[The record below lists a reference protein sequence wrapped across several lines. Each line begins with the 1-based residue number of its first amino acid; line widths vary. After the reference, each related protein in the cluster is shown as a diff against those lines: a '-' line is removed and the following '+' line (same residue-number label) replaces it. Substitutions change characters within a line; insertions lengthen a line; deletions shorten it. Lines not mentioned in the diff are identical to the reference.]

1 VTSHQTVP
9 QRAELTLTRYVRNP
23 RPIIFDVGANRGQ
36 SYRRFRK
43 LFPDARIWSFE
54 PDPEMF
60 ALLNKATATDAL
72 AHAVPVAVGSNDGTA
87 TLYRNNRSGT
97 NSLMPIRDDTAW
109 AREIRAGQRDSVV
122 VTLITLDSY
131 CTQQQIDRVD
141 FAKFDI
147 QGFELEALKG
157 AQGLLKAQRIDLL
170 QLELI
175 VAAFYDRVTSFS
187 DVERWL
193 LPHGYRLMTINRIVT
208 DDEGLLR
215 ACDVLYGLHRSALS

>member
-1 VTSHQTVP
+1 VASYQTVP

-23 RPIIFDVGANRGQ
+23 SPIIFDVGANRGQ

-60 ALLNKATATDAL
+60 ALLDRAMATDAL
-72 AHAVPVAVGSNDGTA
+72 AHAVPAAVGSDDGTA
-87 TLYRNNRSGT
+87 TLYRNSRSGT
-97 NSLMPIRDDTAW
+97 NSLSPMRDDAAW
-109 AREIRAGQRDSVV
+109 ARELPAGRRDRVV
-122 VTLITLDSY
+122 ARLVTLDSY
-131 CTQQQIDRVD
+131 CAQEEINRID

-147 QGFELEALKG
+147 QGFEPEALKG
-157 AQGLLKAQRIDLL
+157 AQGLLKSQCIELL

-175 VAAFYDRVTSFS
+175 LAAFYDRVTNFS

-215 ACDVLYGLHRSALS
+215 ACDVLYGLQRPPLS

>member
-1 VTSHQTVP
+1 VPSHQTVP

-23 RPIIFDVGANRGQ
+23 RPIILDVGANRGQ

-43 LFPDARIWSFE
+43 LFPHARIWSFE

-60 ALLNKATATDAL
+60 ALLNRETATDAL
-72 AHAVPVAVGSNDGTA
+72 AHAVPAAVGSENGTV

-97 NSLMPIRDDTAW
+97 NSLAPMRHDTVW
-109 AREIRAGQRDSVV
+109 AREIRAERRDSVV
-122 VTLITLDSY
+122 TRLVTLDSY
-131 CTQQQIDRVD
+131 CAQERIEWID
-141 FAKFDI
+141 FIKFDI
-147 QGFELEALKG
+147 QGFEPEALKG
-157 AQGLLKAQRIDLL
+157 AQGLLEDQRINLL

-175 VAAFYDRVTSFS
+175 HGAFYDRITNFS

-193 LPHGYRLMTINRIVT
+193 LQHGYRLMTINRIVT

-215 ACDVLYGLHRSALS
+215 ACDVLYGLQRSALS

>member
-1 VTSHQTVP
+1 VASYQTVP

-23 RPIIFDVGANRGQ
+23 SPIIFDVGANRGQ

-60 ALLNKATATDAL
+60 ALLDRAMATDAL
-72 AHAVPVAVGSNDGTA
+72 AHAVPAAVGSDDGTA
-87 TLYRNNRSGT
+87 TLYRNSRSGT
-97 NSLMPIRDDTAW
+97 NSLSPMRDDAAW
-109 AREIRAGQRDSVV
+109 ARELPAGRRDRIVARLV
-122 VTLITLDSY
+122 TLDSY
-131 CTQQQIDRVD
+131 CAQEEINRID

-147 QGFELEALKG
+147 QGFEPEALKG
-157 AQGLLKAQRIDLL
+157 AQGLLKSQCIELL

-175 VAAFYDRVTSFS
+175 LAAFYDRVTNFS

-215 ACDVLYGLHRSALS
+215 ACDVLYGLQRPPLS